1 MEIID
6 ETVAILG
13 GTGAEGS
20 GLALRWARA
29 GLRVIIGSRDA
40 QRAKASAERIGAD
53 SGPGATVEGLG
64 NAEAA
69 DRALLVVLTVPFEA
83 QLPTIQSVRE
93 QLVEG
98 TVVVDV
104 TAPLATAVGG
114 RATQVVGVWEGSAA
128 EQAASVVPSG
138 VAVVSAFHHLSA
150 RHLADLS
157 HPLDSDV
164 LVCGNAREAKE
175 RVRRLVEAI
184 PGTRY
189 VDAGP
194 LANAR
199 IVEAVTALLIGLN
212 IRYKVPGS
220 AIRITGLEPRG

>member
-1 MEIID
+1 MID
-6 ETVAILG
+6 ETVAVLG

-20 GLALRWARA
+20 GLAARWAQA
-29 GLRVIIGSRDA
+29 GLAVLIGSRDP
-40 QRAKASAERIGAD
+40 QRAREAAERIGTSA
-53 SGPGATVEGLG
+53 GQGARVAGLG
-64 NAEAA
+64 NGEAA
-69 DRALLVVLTVPFEA
+69 AGARLVVLTVPFAA
-83 QLPTIQSVRE
+83 QLPTIQSVRD
-93 QLVEG
+93 QLAEG
-98 TVVVDV
+98 TVLVDV

-114 RATQVVGVWEGSAA
+114 RATRVLGLWEGSAA
-128 EQAASVVPSG
+128 EQAAAAVPGG

-150 RHLADLS
+150 HHLADVS

-164 LVCGNAREAKE
+164 LVCGDVREAKE

-184 PGTRY
+184 PGARY

-199 IVEAVTALLIGLN
+199 IVESVTALLIGLN

-220 AIRITGLEPRG
+220 AIRITGIEGPA